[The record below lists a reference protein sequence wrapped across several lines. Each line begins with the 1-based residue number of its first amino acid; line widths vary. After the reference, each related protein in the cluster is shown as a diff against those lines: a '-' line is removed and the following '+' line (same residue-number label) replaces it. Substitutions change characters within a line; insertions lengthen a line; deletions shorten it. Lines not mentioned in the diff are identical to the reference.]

1 MIIDQKRGFFVI
13 LNSVRARARG
23 GSLSECN
30 VRAEANIGSL
40 EITFCQKEA
49 ELKKE
54 RKPKSTHS
62 TKVIKIIR

>member
-1 MIIDQKRGFFVI
+1 M
-13 LNSVRARARG
+13 RARARG

-62 TKVIKIIR
+62 TKVIEIIR